1 MTQPIDPISNM
12 AGHHLSYSICTVL
25 VVLGDTMASAIAR
38 PSRQGNG
45 ISDNAMSPLLLL
57 QRDCLGFFGVTID
70 GDGLDLG
77 VTIIAARPK
86 QGTVGNRKY
95 LQWNLAWPGTPK
107 AK

>member
-57 QRDCLGFFGVTID
+57 QRDCLVFFGVTID

-77 VTIIAARPK
+77 VTIIAAAQTREC
-86 QGTVGNRKY
+86 RKS
-95 LQWNLAWPGTPK
+95 QISAMEFSLARHS
-107 AK
+107 